1 MVMNWKINVVTV
13 FIITFLSLLLSLVNV
28 FISGGILVVFYLID
42 ILIPPFYPADVM
54 EKPIVFLSPILVI
67 VVTIYILVRLFF
79 NNLVFFIF
87 LLVLF
92 VIDLI
97 LSSNKARN

>member
-1 MVMNWKINVVTV
+1 MNWKINVVTV
-13 FIITFLSLLLSLVNV
+13 FIITFLSLLFSLVDV

-67 VVTIYILVRLFF
+67 AVTIYILVRLFF

-97 LSSNKARN
+97 LSSNRARN

>member
-1 MVMNWKINVVTV
+1 MNWKINVVTM
-13 FIITFLSLLLSLVNV
+13 FIITFLSLLFSLVNV

-67 VVTIYILVRLFF
+67 AVTIYILVRLFF

-97 LSSNKARN
+97 LSSNRARN

>member
-1 MVMNWKINVVTV
+1 MNWKINVVTM
-13 FIITFLSLLLSLVNV
+13 FIITFLSLLFSLVNV
-28 FISGGILVVFYLID
+28 FISSGILVAFYLID

-67 VVTIYILVRLFF
+67 AVTIYILVRLFF

-97 LSSNKARN
+97 LSSNKAKN

>member
-1 MVMNWKINVVTV
+1 MNWKINVVTM
-13 FIITFLSLLLSLVNV
+13 FIITFLSLLFSLVNV

-67 VVTIYILVRLFF
+67 AVTIYILVRLFF
-79 NNLVFFIF
+79 NNLVFFIL

>member
-67 VVTIYILVRLFF
+67 AVTIYILVRLFF
-79 NNLVFFIF
+79 NNLAFFIL

>member
-1 MVMNWKINVVTV
+1 MNWKINVVTM
-13 FIITFLSLLLSLVNV
+13 FIITFLSLLFSLVNV

-67 VVTIYILVRLFF
+67 AVTIYILVRLFF

>member
-1 MVMNWKINVVTV
+1 VTV

-67 VVTIYILVRLFF
+67 AVTIYILVRLFF
-79 NNLVFFIF
+79 NNLAFFIL